1 MIKFLLELTIMKEY
15 DFISFL
21 MAIIVILS
29 TIGILYVLETVMT
42 LLFKFLFV

>member
-1 MIKFLLELTIMKEY
+1 MKEY

-29 TIGILYVLETVMT
+29 TIGIFYVLEVVIA
-42 LLFKFLFV
+42 LLFPIVLQEADTGRA

>member
-1 MIKFLLELTIMKEY
+1 MKEY

-29 TIGILYVLETVMT
+29 TIGILYVLEAVMT

>member
-1 MIKFLLELTIMKEY
+1 MKEY

-29 TIGILYVLETVMT
+29 TIGIFYVLEIVIA
-42 LLFKFLFV
+42 LLFSVIL

>member
-29 TIGILYVLETVMT
+29 TIGILYVLEAVTA
-42 LLFKFLFV
+42 LLVSIVL

>member
-29 TIGILYVLETVMT
+29 TIGIFYALETVMT
-42 LLFKFLFV
+42 LLFSVVL

>member
-1 MIKFLLELTIMKEY
+1 MTKFLLELTIMKEY

-29 TIGILYVLETVMT
+29 TIGIFYVLEAVTS
-42 LLFKFLFV
+42 LLVSIVL

>member
-1 MIKFLLELTIMKEY
+1 MKEY

-29 TIGILYVLETVMT
+29 TIGIYYVLEAVTV
-42 LLFKFLFV
+42 LLFSVIL

>member
-1 MIKFLLELTIMKEY
+1 MKEY

-29 TIGILYVLETVMT
+29 TIGILYVLEAVTA
-42 LLFKFLFV
+42 LLVSIVL

>member
-1 MIKFLLELTIMKEY
+1 MKEY

-29 TIGILYVLETVMT
+29 TIGILYVLEAVIA
-42 LLFKFLFV
+42 LLFSIVL

>member
-1 MIKFLLELTIMKEY
+1 MKEY

-29 TIGILYVLETVMT
+29 TIGLFYVLEAVIV
-42 LLFKFLFV
+42 LLFSIVL

>member
-1 MIKFLLELTIMKEY
+1 MKEY

-29 TIGILYVLETVMT
+29 TIGILYVLEVVMT
-42 LLFKFLFV
+42 LLFSIVL